1 MQNPFSILLI
11 DDEKAQLLSL
21 KRFLARRGYEVYTA
35 ENGQEGLDV
44 ASSKT
49 IDLVLTDFRMPGWNG
64 LETMQRIKALNPEI
78 EVVVL
83 TAYGSI
89 EDAVEIMKQGAYD
102 YLTKPIDLDELEAL
116 VQRVREKR
124 QLVAENRMLREQ
136 LSRQYRFEAI
146 VSKSDLME
154 EALNMAA
161 RVASTRTTVLIRGDS
176 GTGKEL
182 VARAIHQASPLRD
195 RPFVVVHVA
204 ALNEELVESELF
216 GHEKGA
222 FTGASRRRIGRL
234 EQADGGT
241 LFLDELGDIP
251 PSVQVKLLRFLQFGQ
266 IERVGSNQ
274 PIEVDVRILAATHR
288 NLEEMIREGTFRE
301 DLFYRLNVVTIWIP
315 PLRRRKEDI
324 PPLVDHFIKKYSE
337 RHGRPIVGVTREAMD
352 RLMKYDYPGNVRE
365 LENLIERGVVLA
377 RGEYIT
383 AQDLPVHLDPVPE
396 KDVFDPRNLEEG
408 HEAKMRAFEA
418 AMLREALDRTG
429 GNQSAAARLLGISER
444 HFRYRMEKLDL
455 R

>member
-1 MQNPFSILLI
+1 
-11 DDEKAQLLSL
+11 
-21 KRFLARRGYEVYTA
+21 
-35 ENGQEGLDV
+35 
-44 ASSKT
+44 
-49 IDLVLTDFRMPGWNG
+49 
-64 LETMQRIKALNPEI
+64 
-78 EVVVL
+78 VVL

-222 FTGASRRRIGRL
+222 FTGASERRIGRL

-301 DLFYRLNVVTIWIP
+301 DLFYRLHVVTIWIP
-315 PLRRRKEDI
+315 PLRRRKED
-324 PPLVDHFIKKYSE
+324 
-337 RHGRPIVGVTREAMD
+337 
-352 RLMKYDYPGNVRE
+352 
-365 LENLIERGVVLA
+365 
-377 RGEYIT
+377 
-383 AQDLPVHLDPVPE
+383 
-396 KDVFDPRNLEEG
+396 
-408 HEAKMRAFEA
+408 
-418 AMLREALDRTG
+418 
-429 GNQSAAARLLGISER
+429 
-444 HFRYRMEKLDL
+444 
-455 R
+455 